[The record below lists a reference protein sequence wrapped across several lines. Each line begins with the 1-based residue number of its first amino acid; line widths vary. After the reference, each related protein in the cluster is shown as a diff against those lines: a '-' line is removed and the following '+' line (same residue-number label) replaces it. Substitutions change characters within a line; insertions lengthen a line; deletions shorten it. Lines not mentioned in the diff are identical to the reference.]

1 MFEVVQV
8 TLVVDLPRLENFYV
22 SKSWENVEVRL
33 NHRNDWSQLFINQ
46 TIFLYS
52 AHGWF
57 DL

>member
-33 NHRNDWSQLFINQ
+33 NHRNNWS
-46 TIFLYS
+46 
-52 AHGWF
+52 
-57 DL
+57 